1 MFEEI
6 NEKYLDALIEK
17 TGNPYFGLAPIDEV
31 GAIQHFVISGITEV
45 KFCYKKIYNASIE
58 INPKYSYIDL
68 SIQQDEPNGC
78 RHPINGTR
86 FKLSQEIFEKIVL
99 SLPALIETAST
110 SYKLYID
117 NMTTELHINDLGD
130 LFTNIK
136 V

>member
-6 NEKYLDALIEK
+6 NEKYLDTLIEK
-17 TGNPYFGLAPIDEV
+17 TGNPDFYLAPIDEV
-31 GAIQHFVISGITEV
+31 GAIQHFVISGVTEV
-45 KFCYKKIYNASIE
+45 KFCYKKIYNASIT
-58 INPKYSYIDL
+58 INTKYSCIDL
-68 SIQQDEPNGC
+68 FIQQDEPNGGC
-78 RHPINGTR
+78 HPINGTR

-130 LFTNIK
+130 LFTNIT

>member
-1 MFEEI
+1 MFKEI
-6 NEKYLDALIEK
+6 NEKYINTLIEK
-17 TGNPYFGLAPIDEV
+17 TDNPDFGLAPIDN

-99 SLPALIETAST
+99 SLPAFIETAST

-130 LFTNIK
+130 LFINIK

>member
-17 TGNPYFGLAPIDEV
+17 TGNSDFYLAPIDE
-31 GAIQHFVISGITEV
+31 GAIQHYTSSGRINV
-45 KFCYKKIYNASIE
+45 AFCYKKIYNASIT
-58 INPKYSYIDL
+58 INTKYSCIDL
-68 SIQQDEPNGC
+68 TIQQDEPNGC
-78 RHPINGTR
+78 RHYINSTR
-86 FKLSQEIFEKIVL
+86 FKFSQEVFEKIVL

-130 LFTNIK
+130 LFTNIT